1 MKNIYLALIIVLA
14 FCVNGFSQNVLTE
27 DFNFMPVDSLENSG
41 LWGRSGINTNY
52 NIKVVSPGLE
62 YLGYVGSGKG
72 NSCLI
77 SNSGN
82 GDIVYRNFTEPITS
96 GSVYMSFMLK
106 LDSLPTTFTQG
117 YCISYNPNTGGTNLN
132 TALYIK
138 RLSSS
143 NFNLG
148 VRKIGTID
156 YSNSVFEINKTYL
169 IVLKYSIIAGND
181 NDVSS
186 LYAFE
191 TGVPNVEPSIPLSS
205 TNNGIDFT
213 GQASVYI
220 NNNYAQTGLEGCRI
234 FIDGIRVGNSWNTS
248 VLAVPTSVSGP
259 TASSNEWI
267 EIVPNPVHNST
278 KIKYQIPSNSHV
290 KINIF
295 NASGMHCS
303 ELLNE
308 YQESGHHEM
317 EWFPSELPVGVY
329 SCTIQFNEQQSTKKL
344 IVIK

>member
-14 FCVNGFSQNVLTE
+14 FCINGFSQNVLTE
-27 DFNFMPVDSLENSG
+27 DFNFKPVDSLENSG
-41 LWGRSGINTNY
+41 LWGRSGINAKY
-52 NIKVVSPGLE
+52 NVKVVSPGLE
-62 YLGYVGSGKG
+62 YMGYVGSAKG
-72 NSCLI
+72 NCALV
-77 SNSGN
+77 SNFGG
-82 GDIVYRNFTEPITS
+82 GDIVYRNFSDPITS
-96 GSVYMSFMLK
+96 GSVYLSFLLK
-106 LDSLPTTFTQG
+106 LDSLPSTFTQG
-117 YCISYNPNTGGTNLN
+117 YCISFNPNTGGTFLN
-132 TALYIK
+132 TALHIR
-138 RLSSS
+138 RLSSV

-148 VRKIGTID
+148 VRKTNNID
-156 YSNSVFEINKTYL
+156 FDNSVFEINKTYL
-169 IVLKYSIIAGND
+169 IVLKYSIIGGND

-191 TGVPNVEPSIPLSS
+191 TGVPNVEPAIPLSS
-205 TNNGIDFT
+205 TNDGPDLT

-234 FIDGIRVGNSWNTS
+234 YIDGIRVGNSWNTS

-259 TASSNEWI
+259 TSSSNESI
-267 EIVPNPVHNST
+267 EIVPNPLQNST
-278 KIKYQIPSNSHV
+278 KIKYQIPTNSHV

-308 YQESGHHEM
+308 YQESGHHEF
-317 EWFPSELPVGVY
+317 EWSSGELPNGVY
-329 SCTIQFNEQQSTKKL
+329 SCTIQFNEYQSIKKL